1 MRKPYMITYDLN
13 SPGQRYDEVITTIK
27 EELSTG
33 AWCCY
38 WKSSYLIK
46 SDLTPNQMIDKL
58 KPYIDKGDKFFI
70 VEIVNNK
77 QGWLTEKQWEYINNN
92 IFN

>member
-33 AWCCY
+33 A
-38 WKSSYLIK
+38 
-46 SDLTPNQMIDKL
+46 
-58 KPYIDKGDKFFI
+58 
-70 VEIVNNK
+70 
-77 QGWLTEKQWEYINNN
+77 
-92 IFN
+92 